1 MNEFDNLLVE
11 MNDTSSALYKGENES
26 QYFSRAITKV
36 DTDNLE
42 ESYNK
47 LSQKYTFTPRQNEV
61 VIKVI
66 LELHRQTKCQDT
78 SAILCPKIKMTYG
91 GENEVLMTFS
101 SIKGV
106 HLLSIDEFGD
116 SFSSFSGYKLQDSF
130 SEFYDYDDL
139 EIRKLV
145 LEFLMSSFEV
155 ANN

>member
-1 MNEFDNLLVE
+1 MNEFDNLLIE
-11 MNDTSSALYKGENES
+11 KSDTSSALYKGENEP
-26 QYFSRAITKV
+26 QYFSRSITNI
-36 DTDNLE
+36 DTNSLDQ
-42 ESYNK
+42 SYNK
-47 LSQKYTFTPRQNEV
+47 LSQKYNFTPPQNEV
-61 VIKVI
+61 LIKVI

-78 SAILCPKIKMTYG
+78 SATLFPKIKMMYG

-139 EIRKLV
+139 DIRKLV
-145 LEFLMSSFEV
+145 LEFLMSGFEV